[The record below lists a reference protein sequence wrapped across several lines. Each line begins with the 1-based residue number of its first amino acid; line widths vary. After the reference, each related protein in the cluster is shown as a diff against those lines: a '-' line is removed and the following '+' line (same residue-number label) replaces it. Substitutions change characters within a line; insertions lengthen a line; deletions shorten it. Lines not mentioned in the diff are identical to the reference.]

1 MKVVK
6 NILNDCLLLDPG
18 SFIDSRGSFTKFF
31 SQAVFN
37 ELDLSLD
44 IQEQFYTFSKKDVIR
59 GMHFQ
64 TPPFDHEKLVTC
76 VQGRVL
82 DVVLDLRKSSINYG
96 KFESCIMDA
105 RNNSILFIPK
115 GFAHGFLSLED
126 NTCLMY
132 SVTSQYAPN
141 NDKGI
146 MWDSFGF
153 EWPCDNPIVSQR
165 DLNHIKLSDYHS
177 TFE

>member
-37 ELDLSLD
+37 ELNLSLD

-64 TPPFDHEKLVTC
+64 TPPFDHNKLVTC
-76 VQGRVL
+76 IKGKVL
-82 DVVLDLRKSSINYG
+82 DVVLDLRKESSNYG
-96 KFESCIMDA
+96 KVESCVLDSTNESLIY
-105 RNNSILFIPK
+105 IPK

-126 NTCLMY
+126 DSCLMY
-132 SVTSQYAPN
+132 SITTRYEPD
-141 NDKGI
+141 NDVGI
-146 MWDSFGF
+146 LWNSIGF
-153 EWPCDNPIVSQR
+153 DWPCDKPIISKR
-165 DLNHIKLSDYHS
+165 DLENIAFKDYS
-177 TFE
+177 TPF

>member
-64 TPPFDHEKLVTC
+64 TPPFDHNKLVTC
-76 VQGRVL
+76 IKGKVL
-82 DVVLDLRKSSINYG
+82 DVVLDLRKESSNYG
-96 KFESCIMDA
+96 KVESCVLDSTNESLIY
-105 RNNSILFIPK
+105 IPK

-126 NTCLMY
+126 DSCLMY
-132 SVTSQYAPN
+132 SITTRYEPD
-141 NDKGI
+141 NDVGI
-146 MWDSFGF
+146 LWNSIGF
-153 EWPCDNPIVSQR
+153 DWPCDKPIISKR
-165 DLNHIKLSDYHS
+165 DLEHIAFKDYS
-177 TFE
+177 TPF

>member
-31 SQAVFN
+31 SQAMFN

-64 TPPFDHEKLVTC
+64 TPPFDHNKLVTC
-76 VQGRVL
+76 IKGKVL
-82 DVVLDLRKSSINYG
+82 DVVLDLRKESSNYG
-96 KFESCIMDA
+96 KVESCVLDSTNESLIY
-105 RNNSILFIPK
+105 IPK

-126 NTCLMY
+126 DSCLMY
-132 SVTSQYAPN
+132 SITTRYEPD
-141 NDKGI
+141 NDVGI
-146 MWDSFGF
+146 LWNSIGF
-153 EWPCDNPIVSQR
+153 DWPCDKPIISKR
-165 DLNHIKLSDYHS
+165 DLENIAFKDYS
-177 TFE
+177 TPF